1 MVDFSFKMMDLSFK
15 MVDVGFKV
23 GIHAKLN
30 SAAYVGPCGPWTLQ
44 RVHTQAPLCKPRC
57 FHATCPVWALG
68 PGPFKG
74 PYPNGV
80 VDVGFKAGIHA
91 KLNSAAYVG
100 PCGPWTLQRVH
111 TQAPLCKPR
120 CFHATWPVW
129 ALDPSRVHTQAASWG
144 FRRLQTI
151 SKGCGGKPFA
161 GKALEPIQ
169 GFHLE
174 WNPKP

>member
-1 MVDFSFKMMDLSFK
+1 MVDFSLKMMDFRLKLVDFSFKMLDLGFKTVDFGFKMLDFSFK

-30 SAAYVGPCGPWTLQ
+30 SAAYVGPCGPWTLR
-44 RVHTQAPLCKPRC
+44 RVHTQAPLR
-57 FHATCPVWALG
+57 
-68 PGPFKG
+68 
-74 PYPNGV
+74 
-80 VDVGFKAGIHA
+80 
-91 KLNSAAYVG
+91 
-100 PCGPWTLQRVH
+100 
-111 TQAPLCKPR
+111 KPR

-151 SKGCGGKPFA
+151 SRGCGGKPFA